1 MLVGAIDFKRKE
13 AKELFHQIY
22 TDNCKL
28 MYKLAYDILHNK
40 EDAEDAVQAS
50 FVSLAESFEKIESI
64 DCSKVSGLC
73 TLITRHKAMDM
84 VRKKKHISPKSIDED
99 EWFDDRP
106 ERMPEKSF
114 ERKERIRYV
123 KWLLEKL
130 PASSK
135 DIMILKYYYGL
146 SYSEIS
152 KIIGLSSKTVA
163 MKVYRAKLK
172 IREVMENEDDFGSL
186 EEREKC

>member
-28 MYKLAYDILHNK
+28 AYDILHNK

-50 FVSLAESFEKIESI
+50 FVSLAE
-64 DCSKVSGLC
+64 
-73 TLITRHKAMDM
+73 
-84 VRKKKHISPKSIDED
+84 
-99 EWFDDRP
+99 
-106 ERMPEKSF
+106 SF